1 MRPIAVLAAAV
12 ALLTGVPS
20 SAMPSPSPSA
30 SPSPV
35 PPVERIVAP
44 ASGNLALE
52 GLGFGHGR
60 GMSQWGA
67 HGAAISGLS
76 HPQILAHY
84 YPGAT
89 LASRGEPSL
98 RVHIR
103 ADDDDT
109 TEVVHEDGLR
119 VTVPSGSAAL
129 PGDIG
134 GYPVDHWRVIRQAGM
149 LAVQGRIAG
158 GWQNVRIGG
167 NLVHDGPA
175 TLYTA
180 DGRIRL
186 VLGGTHR
193 EYRGAL
199 RVIGV
204 GLAPGLGTVVITTMQ
219 SYLWSVVPQEM
230 PAGWPE
236 AAVRAQAVAA
246 RTYVSFERRA
256 NAGRWY
262 DTCDTTACQVFDGVA
277 DFTPSGGVIAAHEH
291 PKGNEAVDATAGQV
305 LLYDGRP
312 AFTQFGSANGG
323 WTAAGS
329 MPYLRAFADPYD
341 GVVDSQAHHWS
352 VLVPLDRLERAYPG
366 IGSLRT
372 IEVTRRDGNGAW
384 GGRVQ
389 RVVIGGSAGAVT
401 VSGEE
406 FRSVT
411 GIRSTWWRLRP

>member
-1 MRPIAVLAAAV
+1 
-12 ALLTGVPS
+12 
-20 SAMPSPSPSA
+20 
-30 SPSPV
+30 
-35 PPVERIVAP
+35 
-44 ASGNLALE
+44 
-52 GLGFGHGR
+52 
-60 GMSQWGA
+60 MSQWGA
-67 HGAAISGLS
+67 YGAATSGLS
-76 HPQILAHY
+76 HAQILAHY
-84 YPGAT
+84 YPGTT
-89 LASRGEPSL
+89 LSSRGEPLL

-103 ADDDDT
+103 ADSDDT

-134 GYPVDHWRVIRQAGM
+134 GYPVDHWRVIRQAGT

-199 RVIGV
+199 RVVGV
-204 GLAPGLGTVVITTMQ
+204 GPAPGLATVVITTMQ
-219 SYLWSVVPQEM
+219 SYLRSVVPQEM
-230 PAGWPE
+230 PASWPQ

-277 DFTPSGGVIAAHEH
+277 DFTPSGGVVAAYEH
-291 PKGNEAVDATAGQV
+291 PSGNEAVDATAGQ
-305 LLYDGRP
+305 LLMYDGRP

-352 VLVPLDRLERAYPG
+352 ALVPLDRLERAYPS

-384 GGRVQ
+384 GGRVR